1 MSKPT
6 LPVLRNPDVGH
17 FRFRQF
23 GDGRFLITNDMGAH
37 VWITPEDLD
46 AFLRGNLDHDAP
58 LHQEL
63 SDKGFV
69 LTPEAEAQLIERI
82 RHRNDHLFQGPLLHI
97 LITTLRCN
105 QKCRYCHASRKAM
118 NRKAF
123 DMSLETARQS
133 VDMIFQSP
141 SPNLTI
147 EFQGGEPLVNWDVV
161 RYVVEY
167 AYRLADE
174 QGRQLDFT
182 LVSNLSMLDDEKL
195 DFLIDNGVMICTSL
209 DGPAELH
216 DRNRPMPGGS
226 TYAEAVAQMDKINAA
241 YESRGLDTSL
251 AYVNALAT
259 ISKKTLTHGREL
271 VDEYIDRGFKVVH
284 LRPLNPFGFGE
295 KLWKREGY
303 SAEEFLAFYRD
314 ALDYIIE
321 LNKKGVE
328 IHEKTASLFLTRI
341 LTDDNPNF
349 MDLRNPC
356 GAAIGQLAYNYDGRV
371 YTCDE
376 ARMVSEMGDDLFCIG
391 NVAENTY
398 DDVIHHE
405 SVGSICLASCLESLP
420 GCSDCAYNPFCG
432 VCPVYNFQMQGDL
445 FALQPDNDRCK
456 VQMGIQDYLF
466 TLLRDGGDEIRQ
478 LLDRW
483 TIERDRSA
491 VYRRND

>member
-6 LPVLRNPDVGH
+6 IPQIRNPEVAH

-23 GDGRFLITNDMGAH
+23 GDGQFLITNDMGAH

-46 AFLRGNLDHDAP
+46 AFLQGKLDQSSP

-69 LTPEAEAQLIERI
+69 LTPEGEALLIERI
-82 RHRNDHLFQGPLLHI
+82 RHRSDHLFQGPLLHI

-105 QKCRYCHASRKAM
+105 QNCRYCHASRKAM
-118 NRKAF
+118 SRKSF
-123 DMSLETARQS
+123 DMTVETARQS
-133 VDMIFQSP
+133 VDLIFQSP
-141 SPNLTI
+141 SPHLTI

-161 RYVVEY
+161 RSTVEY
-167 AYRLADE
+167 AYQLADA
-174 QGRQLDFT
+174 QGRQVDFT
-182 LVSNLSMLDDEKL
+182 LVSNLSLLDDEKL

-209 DGPAELH
+209 DGPDEIH
-216 DRNRPMPGGS
+216 NHNRPMPSGS
-226 TYAEAVAQMDKINAA
+226 SHADTVAWMKKINAA

-259 ISKKTLTHGREL
+259 ISKRTLAHGREL
-271 VDEYIDRGFKVVH
+271 IDEYIKRGFKVVH

-295 KLWKREGY
+295 KIWKREGY
-303 SAEEFLAFYRD
+303 TAEAFLDFYRD

-321 LNKKGVE
+321 LNTKGVE
-328 IHEKTASLFLTRI
+328 IHEKTASLFLTRM

-391 NVAENTY
+391 NVAESSY
-398 DDVIHHE
+398 DDIIHHD
-405 SVGSICLASCLESLP
+405 SVGSLCLASCLESLP

-466 TLLRDGGDEIRQ
+466 ELLRDGGDDMRQ